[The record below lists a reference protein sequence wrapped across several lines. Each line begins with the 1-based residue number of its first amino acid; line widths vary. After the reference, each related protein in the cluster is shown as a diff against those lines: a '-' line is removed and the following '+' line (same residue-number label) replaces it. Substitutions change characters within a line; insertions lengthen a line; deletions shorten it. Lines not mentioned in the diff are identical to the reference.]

1 MTQLSI
7 KVLRDE
13 AQCLLEGRGF
23 THVQGPVYTGRFMG
37 ATDVHDPAA
46 KKRVHTQNATVTA
59 CITNTP
65 GLTNL
70 DTFLLLNPEK
80 SAEDYSADNA
90 PPDEYNCVRIEFEH
104 NPEERWW
111 ADA

>member
-1 MTQLSI
+1 MTQLTI
-7 KVLRDE
+7 RVLQDQARR
-13 AQCLLEGRGF
+13 LLQGRGF
-23 THVQGPVYTGRFMG
+23 VHVGGPVYTGRLMG
-37 ATDVHDPAA
+37 ATKVYDPAS
-46 KKRVHTQNATVTA
+46 KKRVHTRNSVITA

-70 DTFLLLNPEK
+70 DTFLLLNPKE
-80 SAEDYSADNA
+80 SEANYPTENG